1 MASLKLTEVSVESMI
16 PNPNQLVL
24 ELPQDHDK
32 GKFNIQRQDKHL
44 RTDLLYRV
52 EKIGKN
58 AMDFLGIDRNHFI
71 LLQPN
76 LTVIT
81 ISIEEVSYILI
92 DMTDVLLAFKD
103 KKQLTYVEQ

>member
-1 MASLKLTEVSVESMI
+1 MASLTLTEVAIESLI

-24 ELPQDHDK
+24 ELPKDYDK

-44 RTDLLYRV
+44 RTDLLYKV
-52 EKIGKN
+52 EKIGQN
-58 AMDFLGIDRNHFI
+58 AKDFLGIDKNYFI

-81 ISIEEVSYILI
+81 ILIEGLTYILI
-92 DMTDVLLAFKD
+92 DMTDVLVAFKE
-103 KKQLTYVEQ
+103 KKQLVHVEQ